1 MRDRYMRIRSAA
13 ILLALGAGAMP
24 AQEKPE
30 TPQPPRNELSVKVDG
45 DYLTVRAHNTALRAA
60 LDELA
65 RQSAVRITV
74 APEVDDTSITLDFGG
89 PVDLGLR
96 ALLANYDAF
105 FSYGGK
111 ADEPVTL
118 RAVWVYPKGATL
130 TLRPAPL
137 EACTASRE
145 LESLSADADPG
156 VRQTAYEALM
166 SRPDTRSRELVMQAI
181 QGLREKDEGLRQRI
195 FSAAI
200 ARGLTIPP
208 EMLAGMAG
216 GDASEFI
223 RWMALD
229 ALSQF
234 PLARQA
240 AEAALTDSSAMVR
253 QKAGEMMT
261 VLAAEG
267 QRRDGRTR
275 QPDQQ
280 Q

>member
-1 MRDRYMRIRSAA
+1 MRIRAAA
-13 ILLALGAGAMP
+13 ILLALGARAML

-30 TPQPPRNELSVKVDG
+30 TPQAPPNQLSVKADG
-45 DYLTVRAHNTALRAA
+45 DYLSVRAHNTGLRAA
-60 LDELA
+60 LHELA
-65 RQSAVRITV
+65 RQTAVRITV
-74 APEVDDTSITLDFGG
+74 AQEVEDTDISLDFGG
-89 PVDLGLR
+89 PLDMGLR

-111 ADEPVTL
+111 ADEPVSL
-118 RAVWVYPKGATL
+118 RAVWVYPKGAAL

-145 LESLSADADPG
+145 LESRSSDGGPA
-156 VRQTAYEALM
+156 VRQTAYVALM
-166 SRPDTRSRELVMQAI
+166 SRADARSRELVMQAI
-181 QGLREKDEGLRQRI
+181 QGLSEKDEGLRQRI

-200 ARGLTIPP
+200 ARGLAISP

-234 PLARQA
+234 PQARQA
-240 AEAALTDSSAMVR
+240 AEAALTDSSPLVR
-253 QKAGEMMT
+253 QKAGELMT

-267 QRRDGRTR
+267 QRRDGRPR
-275 QPDQQ
+275 QPDHQQ
-280 Q
+280 